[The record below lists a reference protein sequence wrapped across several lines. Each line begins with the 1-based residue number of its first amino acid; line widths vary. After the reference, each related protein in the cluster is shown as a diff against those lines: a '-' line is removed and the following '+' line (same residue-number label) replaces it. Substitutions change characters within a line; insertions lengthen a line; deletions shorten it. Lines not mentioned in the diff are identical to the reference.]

1 MKRLLVAMV
10 LCSFVAVPAAH
21 AGGFYL
27 GGSVGSSS
35 ADFDQTGNT
44 RVNFDAVG
52 YKLFVGYG
60 IMRFFAVEVGYTD
73 LGSPSESFGN
83 ANFDLDMQLGAVWAI
98 GILPATPKL
107 SLYGRLGYSA
117 WDAEFMSSV
126 PPDEPTTGK
135 ADGNDLAF
143 GFGISYNITRRLG
156 VQLEWENYE
165 VESANEVTFG
175 SFGVRWTF

>member
-10 LCSFVAVPAAH
+10 LCSFLAVPAAH

-35 ADFDQTGNT
+35 ADFDQPGNT

-52 YKLFVGYG
+52 YKVFAGYG
-60 IMRFFAVEVGYTD
+60 IIRFFAVEVGYTD
-73 LGSPSESFGN
+73 LGNPSESFDN
-83 ANFDLDMQLGAVWAI
+83 DSFDLDMQLGAVWAI

-117 WDAEFMSSV
+117 WDAELTSSV
-126 PPDEPTTGK
+126 NPTEK
-135 ADGNDLAF
+135 RDGNDLAF

-156 VQLEWENYE
+156 VQLEWESYE

>member
-35 ADFDQTGNT
+35 ADFDQPGNT

-52 YKLFVGYG
+52 YKLFAGYG
-60 IMRFFAVEVGYTD
+60 IIRFFAVEVGYTD
-73 LGSPSESFGN
+73 LGNPSESFGN
-83 ANFDLDMQLGAVWAI
+83 ESFDLDMQLGAVWAI

-117 WDAEFMSSV
+117 WDAELISSV
-126 PPDEPTTGK
+126 PLDKPYPK
-135 ADGNDLAF
+135 NGNDLAF

-165 VESANEVTFG
+165 VESAKEVTFG